1 MGYLQTKFYTND
13 EDSLMTIAQFAVE
26 MGPTLA
32 AEFNASN
39 GYLVCESVLLLI
51 ECTIG
56 VEPVVLSCI
65 AERDFRIDAEQSILG
80 LVPTASHFGHDV
92 KEATVC
98 IGPASQFGFH
108 AKVVEALACLA
119 EADGQSYA
127 PFTGKVVEIFEA
139 KDGIDINPT
148 EKVPLVCCFLFYV
161 VDKVA
166 KFFVCRVAR
175 REIECYLMPFEVL
188 GMYACGENT
197 GEEEDGYE
205 MFHNKNDV

>member
-1 MGYLQTKFYTND
+1 MGYLQTKFYTDD
-13 EDSLMTIAQFAVE
+13 EDALMTVAQFAVE
-26 MGPTLA
+26 MWPA
-32 AEFNASN
+32 FVAEFDASN
-39 GYLVCESVLLLI
+39 GYLVSDTVLFLI

-56 VEPVVLSCI
+56 VEPVVLACI
-65 AERDFRIDAEQSILG
+65 AERDFRIDAEQSIPG

-92 KEATVC
+92 EKTTVC
-98 IGPASQFGFH
+98 ISPASQFGFH

-127 PFTGKVVEIFEA
+127 PFASKVVEILEA

-148 EKVPLVCCFLFYV
+148 EKVPLVSSLLFYV
-161 VDKVA
+161 VDKIA
-166 KFFVCRVAR
+166 KIFIRRVAR

-197 GEEEDGYE
+197 GEEEDG
-205 MFHNKNDV
+205 

>member
-13 EDSLMTIAQFAVE
+13 EDTLMAIAQFAVE

-32 AEFNASN
+32 AEFDASN
-39 GYLVCESVLLLI
+39 GYLVSESVLLLI
-51 ECTIG
+51 ECAIG
-56 VEPVVLSCI
+56 VEPVVLACI

-80 LVPTASHFGHDV
+80 LVPTASYFGHDV
-92 KEATVC
+92 EKTTVC
-98 IGPASQFGFH
+98 ISPASQFGFH

-139 KDGIDINPT
+139 KDGIEVNPT
-148 EKVPLVCCFLFYV
+148 EKVSLVSSLLFYV

-188 GMYACGENT
+188 GMYACGKNT
-197 GEEEDGYE
+197 GE
-205 MFHNKNDV
+205 K